1 MSNKRKAPAQLCNKC
16 GKFKGGAE
24 SGRGD
29 PVADTLKELATIQEE
44 EEQKGLAKKKN
55 KKVRW
60 SPQVPDDASDD
71 DDTNLLGIYGYML
84 NELGRRPKPTQE
96 AEIFHGGEG
105 LPLPP
110 QGPFIAAAAELGK
123 KENFVSQEDLKKNIY
138 MDRREQNNMSV
149 SE

>member
-1 MSNKRKAPAQLCNKC
+1 MPIWGSQCCLQPSLGTRDIDAHTRLPTA
-16 GKFKGGAE
+16 
-24 SGRGD
+24 GRGS
-29 PVADTLKELATIQEE
+29 AIDTNTQEGGRLH
-44 EEQKGLAKKKN
+44 GLAKKKN